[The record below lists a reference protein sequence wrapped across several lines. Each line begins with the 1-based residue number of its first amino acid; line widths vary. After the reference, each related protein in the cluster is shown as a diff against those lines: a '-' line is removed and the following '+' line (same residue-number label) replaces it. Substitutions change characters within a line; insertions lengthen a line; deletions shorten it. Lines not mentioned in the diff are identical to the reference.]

1 MGKKR
6 IKVSGWLF
14 RNSGE
19 IQTPIGWFVI
29 PDECLRYH
37 EDRNRKWLDADT
49 VKALGLSPVGEEYSA
64 YSVDSIMDGKSNAEI
79 KAEIKKRL
87 DEVSEL
93 VSALDEGEPGD
104 FDNPIS
110 ALTMTVLEASVTTD
124 MIPSD

>member
-14 RNSGE
+14 RNTGE
-19 IQTPIGWFVI
+19 TQIPIGWFLI
-29 PDECLRYH
+29 PEERLHYH
-37 EDRNRKWLDADT
+37 EGRNRKWLDADT
-49 VKALGLSPVGEEYSA
+49 VEALGLSPVGVEYSG
-64 YSVDSIMDGKSNAEI
+64 YSMDAIRDGKSNAEI

-110 ALTMTVLEASVTTD
+110 ALTMTIIEASATTD

>member
-1 MGKKR
+1 MEKR
-6 IKVSGWLF
+6 IKVSGWVF
-14 RNSGE
+14 RNAEE
-19 IQTPIGWFVI
+19 IQTPIGWFAF
-29 PDECLRYH
+29 PEERLRYR

-49 VKALGLSPVGEEYSA
+49 VEARGLSRAGVEYSA
-64 YSVDSIMDGKSNAEI
+64 YSVEAIRDGTSTAEI

-93 VSALDEGEPGD
+93 VSELDEGEPGD

-110 ALTMTVLEASVTTD
+110 ALTMSIIEASVTTD